1 MANEPPTPK
10 THFAISPARPKG
22 TIADYD
28 AGNLPAPNKNGE
40 GEVPR
45 APTVAV
51 GKRGS
56 RVKRR
61 QPNPPKAD
69 TIHNDMREL
78 EPDTSDIP
86 EQDEEFFRGATL
98 KVPPAQNHPT
108 PYERVLADLL
118 FKREQIETAIKAL
131 KELYE

>member
-1 MANEPPTPK
+1 MASEPPTPK
-10 THFAISPARPKG
+10 THFAISPAKPKG
-22 TIADYD
+22 TLADYD
-28 AGNLPAPNKNGE
+28 AGNLPPPNKNGE

-45 APTVAV
+45 APTTAI

-61 QPNPPKAD
+61 QPNPHKAD

-78 EPDTSDIP
+78 EPEAP
-86 EQDEEFFRGATL
+86 EQGQ
-98 KVPPAQNHPT
+98 PA
-108 PYERVLADLL
+108 PYQRVLADLL
-118 FKREQIETAIKAL
+118 FKRAQIDAAIKAL